1 MRVLQKNNTCIT
13 LQGGRIVP
21 TLLLWVSFITASLL
35 APVYVFAQPFP
46 SKPIRLVITFPV
58 GSSTDAQAR
67 IFGPS
72 LSERWK
78 QQVVVDSRPGATT
91 VVGTEIV
98 AKSPPDGH
106 TLLFTSIQYSYAPA
120 LYAKL
125 PYDPINDLIPIAIV
139 SFSPDCIVSH
149 PSLPVKNIKEL
160 IALARSRPLNMGTPG
175 NDLTTR
181 YFNQRAKVNL
191 TPVTYKGGAPM
202 MIDVMGGHVEL
213 GIAGVI
219 TLQNAIRTQR
229 VRLIGI
235 ASPRKSLIFPDA
247 ALIPTDLPGF
257 QILSWWGIFA
267 PANTPKDVVARIR
280 DDITS
285 VMQNPTVRERII
297 DIGGEP
303 GGEAIGDFAI
313 HVRNEIAHW
322 QKIGK
327 EAGIQ
332 PQ

>member
-1 MRVLQKNNTCIT
+1 M
-13 LQGGRIVP
+13 P

-35 APVYVFAQPFP
+35 APLHVFAQPFP

-285 VMQNPTVRERII
+285 VMQNPTIRERII

>member
-303 GGEAIGDFAI
+303 GGEAIGDFSI

>member
-1 MRVLQKNNTCIT
+1 
-13 LQGGRIVP
+13 
-21 TLLLWVSFITASLL
+21 
-35 APVYVFAQPFP
+35 VYVFAQPFP

-67 IFGPS
+67 IFGPP

-303 GGEAIGDFAI
+303 GGEAIGDFSI

>member
-1 MRVLQKNNTCIT
+1 M
-13 LQGGRIVP
+13 P
-21 TLLLWVSFITASLL
+21 TLLLWVSFTTASLL
-35 APVYVFAQPFP
+35 VPVHVFAQPFP

-303 GGEAIGDFAI
+303 GGEAIGDFSI

>member
-1 MRVLQKNNTCIT
+1 M
-13 LQGGRIVP
+13 P

-35 APVYVFAQPFP
+35 APLHVFAQPFP

>member
-1 MRVLQKNNTCIT
+1 
-13 LQGGRIVP
+13 
-21 TLLLWVSFITASLL
+21 
-35 APVYVFAQPFP
+35 
-46 SKPIRLVITFPV
+46 
-58 GSSTDAQAR
+58 
-67 IFGPS
+67 
-72 LSERWK
+72 
-78 QQVVVDSRPGATT
+78 
-91 VVGTEIV
+91 
-98 AKSPPDGH
+98 
-106 TLLFTSIQYSYAPA
+106 
-120 LYAKL
+120 
-125 PYDPINDLIPIAIV
+125 
-139 SFSPDCIVSH
+139 
-149 PSLPVKNIKEL
+149 
-160 IALARSRPLNMGTPG
+160 
-175 NDLTTR
+175 
-181 YFNQRAKVNL
+181 
-191 TPVTYKGGAPM
+191 M

-303 GGEAIGDFAI
+303 GGEAIGDFSI